1 MGRPRKR
8 RREEAI
14 NTEDKARNMRA
25 SDDKAICAGS
35 AGLQDSDV
43 ASLSGNEP
51 GLEISGINGSHT
63 AGSSFEGH
71 DVFSFG
77 VRNGS
82 SFPNTAAF
90 DFDFPEDLTSN
101 IEQGFP
107 NWGPSQDP
115 GQPFSTFADVPLQL
129 QTPPNAPD
137 ELESN
142 SYAAANPVIGCSCL
156 FNLYSMLARFQSL
169 PEPSFPYSMGAL
181 RNAAALSRGVVACH
195 DCSQAYNSA
204 LQNSMLLGT
213 LLQLV
218 IMEYAKLLKHIDE
231 KSKQADKIAF
241 RFGDPSS
248 IFDSRHTGLPDCPM
262 AINVDLNGEEWR
274 TLARKAVAQ
283 EVLGNSQGPR
293 GLFGLVQ
300 KMGDRQASWRER
312 FSNGKYMA
320 LHGADHQQNAETPDH
335 LCVQNVYINNLKRS
349 LEALGL

>member
-8 RREEAI
+8 RCEEAI
-14 NTEDKARNMRA
+14 NTEDKARNMVA
-25 SDDKAICAGS
+25 SEDKAIGAVND
-35 AGLQDSDV
+35 GLQDSDV
-43 ASLSGNEP
+43 ATVSGNEP
-51 GLEISGINGSHT
+51 GLGINGSHT
-63 AGSSFEGH
+63 SGSIFEGH
-71 DVFSFG
+71 DAFSFR
-77 VRNGS
+77 VRSGT
-82 SFPNTAAF
+82 SFSNTAAF
-90 DFDFPEDLTSN
+90 DFDLPEDLTSS

-107 NWGPSQDP
+107 NWDPSQDP

-129 QTPPNAPD
+129 QDPLTAPD

-142 SYAAANPVIGCSCL
+142 SYTAANPVISCSCL

-218 IMEYAKLLKHIDE
+218 IMEYAKLLRHIDE
-231 KSKQADKIAF
+231 KSKQAGKIAF

-262 AINVDLNGEEWR
+262 AINVDLN
-274 TLARKAVAQ
+274 
-283 EVLGNSQGPR
+283 
-293 GLFGLVQ
+293 
-300 KMGDRQASWRER
+300 
-312 FSNGKYMA
+312 
-320 LHGADHQQNAETPDH
+320 
-335 LCVQNVYINNLKRS
+335 VY
-349 LEALGL
+349 